1 MPLKSVWQEIKIYL
15 NKEMKMTMKLFSR
28 KDKKTNRRDKR
39 PELKVV
45 EGIDLR
51 SRKRELNKILKYRR
65 EMLITTE
72 PDNKKSLSV
81 N

>member
-1 MPLKSVWQEIKIYL
+1 
-15 NKEMKMTMKLFSR
+15 MTIFR
-28 KDKKTNRRDKR
+28 RKKTQKRARR

-51 SRKRELNKILKYRR
+51 SRKRELSKILKYRR

-72 PDNKKSLSV
+72 PDNKKSLSTY
-81 N
+81 

>member
-1 MPLKSVWQEIKIYL
+1 MAIFRRK
-15 NKEMKMTMKLFSR
+15 NKKA
-28 KDKKTNRRDKR
+28 NRRNQR

-72 PDNKKSLSV
+72 PDNKKAPSTY
-81 N
+81 

>member
-1 MPLKSVWQEIKIYL
+1 
-15 NKEMKMTMKLFSR
+15 MTMKLFSR
-28 KDKKTNRRDKR
+28 KNKKANRKRQR

-51 SRKRELNKILKYRR
+51 SRKRELSKILKYRR

-72 PDNKKSLSV
+72 PDSKKSLSTY
-81 N
+81 

>member
-1 MPLKSVWQEIKIYL
+1 
-15 NKEMKMTMKLFSR
+15 MTMKLFSR
-28 KDKKTNRRDKR
+28 KNKKANRRNKR

-51 SRKRELNKILKYRR
+51 SRKRLWSHICKLRR

-72 PDNKKSLSV
+72 PDNKKALSV